1 MIEWGERAGERA
13 CSRGVRKV
21 RASLK
26 DKEEKGIWESKKQ
39 GQGEGSKR
47 ATEGPI
53 CSRGEH

>member
-1 MIEWGERAGERA
+1 M
-13 CSRGVRKV
+13 

-26 DKEEKGIWESKKQ
+26 DKEEKGTFSCSESKKQ